1 MKISKISFFNI
12 GSSFQG
18 GQDYYDVIKPD
29 GLIILY
35 SDECYFLGFYN
46 NNNQSVDVKKM
57 NYDAEWW
64 KIAADHLISKH
75 KFDTSQSF
83 LSGLLQCADQQDQD
97 GLYDHCQSEGGE
109 VIFDSPSEPVNEE
122 VGIFCIN
129 QYIEGEFEY
138 MENKIKINNRSTA
151 MESLLGSKIKISKDS
166 IEIKDLFGSLDDLS
180 SSLVYLN

>member
-1 MKISKISFFNI
+1 MALKF
-12 GSSFQG
+12 
-18 GQDYYDVIKPD
+18 
-29 GLIILY
+29 
-35 SDECYFLGFYN
+35 
-46 NNNQSVDVKKM
+46 
-57 NYDAEWW
+57 
-64 KIAADHLISKH
+64 AADHLISKH

-129 QYIEGEFEY
+129 QYIEGDFEY
-138 MENKIKINNRSTA
+138 MENKIKINNN
-151 MESLLGSKIKISKDS
+151 S
-166 IEIKDLFGSLDDLS
+166 IEIKNLFGSLDDLS

>member
-1 MKISKISFFNI
+1 MKINKISFFNI
-12 GSSFQG
+12 GSSSQG
-18 GQDYYDVIKPD
+18 GQDYYDAIKSD

-46 NNNQSVDVKKM
+46 NNNQSVDIKKM

-138 MENKIKINNRSTA
+138 MENKIKI
-151 MESLLGSKIKISKDS
+151 SKDS

-180 SSLVYLN
+180 SSLVYLNK

>member
-1 MKISKISFFNI
+1 MKINKISFFNI
-12 GSSFQG
+12 GSSSQG
-18 GQDYYDVIKPD
+18 GQDYYDAIKPD

-46 NNNQSVDVKKM
+46 NNNQSVDIKKM

-138 MENKIKINNRSTA
+138 MENKIKI
-151 MESLLGSKIKISKDS
+151 SKDS

-180 SSLVYLN
+180 SSLVYLNK

>member
-12 GSSFQG
+12 GSSFHG
-18 GQDYYDVIKPD
+18 GQDYYDAIKPD

-46 NNNQSVDVKKM
+46 NNNQSVDIKKM

-138 MENKIKINNRSTA
+138 KEN
-151 MESLLGSKIKISKDS
+151 KIKISKDS

-180 SSLVYLN
+180 SSLVYLNK

>member
-12 GSSFQG
+12 GSSFHG
-18 GQDYYDVIKPD
+18 GQDYYDAIKPD

-46 NNNQSVDVKKM
+46 NNNQSVDIKKM

-122 VGIFCIN
+122 AGIFCIN

-138 MENKIKINNRSTA
+138 MEN
-151 MESLLGSKIKISKDS
+151 KIKISKDS

-180 SSLVYLN
+180 SSLVYLNK